1 MSLGYCGGNAGFDD
15 LTSGP
20 TTVYGLPRRDHAA
33 TVACAQS
40 ATIEVGFAFA
50 LMN

>member
-1 MSLGYCGGNAGFDD
+1 MMA
-15 LTSGP
+15 
-20 TTVYGLPRRDHAA
+20 YGLPRRDHAA

-40 ATIEVGFAFA
+40 ATVKVGFAFV